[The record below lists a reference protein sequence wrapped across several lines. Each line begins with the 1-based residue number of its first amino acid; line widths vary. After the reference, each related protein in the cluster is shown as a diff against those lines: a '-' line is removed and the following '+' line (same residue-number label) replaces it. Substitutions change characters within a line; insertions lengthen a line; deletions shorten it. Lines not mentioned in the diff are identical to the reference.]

1 MSKLKLKSVQSPR
14 SGGTT
19 GSTMYWGDILL
30 YQDESGNWIDDSGN
44 IYLNGEGKPV
54 DGSGNVQEEG
64 WIGVVRG
71 YQLINITPE
80 SEHNDILDTQ
90 VEITWGSGAVSLPFL
105 EITEPRPFVAVNIHP
120 LGRIPVE
127 PYWISP
133 LTVRLDHGTFK
144 VDLFTLPYEYHA
156 PSNED
161 E

>member
-19 GSTMYWGDILL
+19 GATMYWGDILL

-44 IYLNGEGKPV
+44 IYFNEEGKPV

-64 WIGVVRG
+64 WIGVVGG
-71 YQLINITPE
+71 YQLVTLSYDADPIN
-80 SEHNDILDTQ
+80 SQ

-105 EITEPRPFVAVNIHP
+105 EITEPRPFVSVDIHP
-120 LGRIPVE
+120 LGEITIE
-127 PYWISP
+127 PHWISP
-133 LTVRLDHGTFK
+133 LTVRLDHGDIR